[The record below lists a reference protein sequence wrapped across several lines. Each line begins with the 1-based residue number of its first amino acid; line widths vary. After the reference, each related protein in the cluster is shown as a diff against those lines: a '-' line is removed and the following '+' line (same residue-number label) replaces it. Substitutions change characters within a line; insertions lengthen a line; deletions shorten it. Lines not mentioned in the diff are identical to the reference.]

1 MNRTSVL
8 LADDHAIL
16 MDGLV
21 NLLRQ
26 DFDVVGVARDGRMM
40 IEMAKNKK
48 PDVIV
53 TDISMPHLNGI
64 DAARILRKDL
74 RSSRFVFLT
83 MHADLPLVE
92 EAFRVGASGFVL
104 KMCDAGEFVKAIH
117 SVARG
122 STYITPLLAGD
133 LISVLMT
140 AGPKEPARDAPLT
153 SRQREVLQLLAE
165 GKTMKEAAALMGIS
179 TRTAESHK
187 YEIMR
192 QLGVQTTAELIRYA
206 VRIKLV

>member
-92 EAFRVGASGFVL
+92 EAFRDQLQDLVPPRVDG
-104 KMCDAGEFVKAIH
+104 
-117 SVARG
+117 
-122 STYITPLLAGD
+122 LAGSAREND
-133 LISVLMT
+133 VMT
-140 AGPKEPARDAPLT
+140 PPEDFGDRLPCAL
-153 SRQREVLQLLAE
+153 QRLA
-165 GKTMKEAAALMGIS
+165 
-179 TRTAESHK
+179 
-187 YEIMR
+187 
-192 QLGVQTTAELIRYA
+192 
-206 VRIKLV
+206 